1 VNQRWLG
8 GLLTNMTTV
17 QKSIKKLKELDA
29 MAAEGNWDGRAKKE
43 IVRLERERKHLN
55 QNLAGIKDMNGL
67 PDVLFVID
75 SNKEAIAVDE
85 ARKLGIAVVA
95 VVDTNCDP
103 DKVDYVIPG
112 NDDALRAIR
121 LFTTKIS
128 DAVVEGRQLATEQD
142 FAVAEKPAGEEEVVG
157 SEEML
162 EYSQYLDPK
171 HAEQVMAE
179 SLADEDLPST
189 SLPRKGPSPAEATP
203 EGASQA
209 Q

>member
-1 VNQRWLG
+1 
-8 GLLTNMTTV
+8 
-17 QKSIKKLKELDA
+17 
-29 MAAEGNWDGRAKKE
+29 
-43 IVRLERERKHLN
+43 
-55 QNLAGIKDMNGL
+55 
-67 PDVLFVID
+67 
-75 SNKEAIAVDE
+75 
-85 ARKLGIAVVA
+85 VA

-142 FAVAEKPAGEEEVVG
+142 FAAVAEKTAGEEEPA

-189 SLPRKGPSPAEATP
+189 SLPRKGPASAEAAE
-203 EGASQA
+203 EGATQT